1 MGGVDFIFRG
11 TGSAYGVANFVLG
24 LEEWISSGVFREKG
38 GATRI
43 KMESTIVHDAI
54 NWEAARWR
62 INRRAPA
69 HIWFG
74 FGGSAQ
80 GSWMERPAA
89 WRIRHG
95 PAATWRASHVQERS
109 GPAGGDEQQSKSSSV
124 QNSRFQQPTWKWRGW
139 AGSAIAEGA
148 VELFIRFAIFHRC
161 S

>member
-1 MGGVDFIFRG
+1 KRRVDFIFRG

-80 GSWMERPAA
+80 GSWMERESIHLHAFGWA
-89 WRIRHG
+89 FKNICL
-95 PAATWRASHVQERS
+95 EE
-109 GPAGGDEQQSKSSSV
+109 EQQ
-124 QNSRFQQPTWKWRGW
+124 RFGVMGRRGESW
-139 AGSAIAEGA
+139 DMEVGGHAHQGHDPGLSATAT
-148 VELFIRFAIFHRC
+148 